1 MKKTKNYLLFPLLAF
16 AFTFGACKDDKKEKE
31 AGAGA
36 GKITDIPVTS
46 KSKEAIA
53 SFQEGIAL
61 ADDGSA
67 IKARAAFAKAIGQDS
82 TLAIAY
88 LFRGAFSQS
97 NEEFMNDMAMAK
109 SHLDGASDWE
119 KMYYDYQNTFV
130 TDDWN
135 KRLEVAQKIV
145 AAYPDAARAQ
155 ADLGNTYAGNNQN
168 DKARE
173 AYQKAIELDPK
184 WSGGY
189 NALSGSYIFSDPK
202 DLKKGEENALKVVEL
217 LPKSSNAEV
226 LLGDC
231 YRAQNDM
238 EKARTAY
245 TKAIELNT
253 DEPTAY
259 YKRGHVNSFLGKYD
273 EARQDYMEGA
283 KHDDDNTGAM
293 LNIAYTYLYAG
304 DHATAMKTLM
314 DNAAKLD
321 ASGASKSKIAGQKMN
336 YFETCAAICLHDGD
350 VAHLKELISMM
361 QGPSEQR
368 GNDIGSPEAKLTEK
382 ANLLSWQS
390 LAAAAEGKLDDAKA
404 KAEEM
409 KTTLQS
415 INNPTKL
422 WNYESSMGYISMK
435 EKKYADAIGHY
446 EKANP
451 NDFYN
456 KYWLAMANEAAGN
469 KDKANSLYKEIAAY
483 NFNDVGNAL
492 IRNEVKKKVT
502 TP

>member
-1 MKKTKNYLLFPLLAF
+1 MKKTKIYLLLPLIALV
-16 AFTFGACKDDKKEKE
+16 FTFAACKNDKKET
-31 AGAGA
+31 
-36 GKITDIPVTS
+36 GKTTDIPVTS

-53 SFQEGIAL
+53 SFREGLAL
-61 ADDGSA
+61 ADDGNA
-67 IKARAAFAKAIGQDS
+67 IKARAAFTKAIGQDS
-82 TLAIAY
+82 ALAIAY
-88 LFRGAFSQS
+88 LFRGNFSQS
-97 NEEFMNDMAMAK
+97 AQEFMDDMNNAK

-130 TDDWN
+130 TNDWN
-135 KRLEVAQKIV
+135 KRLEVTQKIV

-155 ADLGNTYAGNNQN
+155 VDLGNTYSGNNQN
-168 DKARE
+168 DKARA
-173 AYQKAIELDPK
+173 AYEKAIELDPK
-184 WSGGY
+184 WAGGY

-217 LPKSSNAEV
+217 SPKSSNAEV

-245 TKAIELNT
+245 AKAIEL
-253 DEPTAY
+253 EPDVATAY
-259 YKRGHVNSFLGKYD
+259 YKKGHVNSFLGKYD
-273 EARQDYMEGA
+273 EARQDYLEGA

-304 DHATAMKTLM
+304 DHQTAMKTFM

-321 ASGASKSKIAGQKMN
+321 ASGASKSKIAGQKLAYLGN
-336 YFETCAAICLHDGD
+336 CATVCLHNGD
-350 VAHLKELISMM
+350 AAHLKEVVDMM
-361 QGPSEQR
+361 QASSDQVAG
-368 GNDIGSPEAKLTEK
+368 DVGSAEAKLTEK
-382 ANLLSWQS
+382 GNMLYWQS
-390 LAAAAEGKLDDAKA
+390 LTAAAEGKLDDAKA
-404 KAEEM
+404 KAEEI
-409 KTTLQS
+409 KTTLQP
-415 INNPTKL
+415 INDPTKL
-422 WNYESSMGYISMK
+422 WNYEMAMGYISMK
-435 EKKYADAIGHY
+435 EKKYADATGHF

-451 NDFYN
+451 NDIYI
-456 KYWLAMANEAAGN
+456 KYCLAMANEAAGN

-492 IRNEVKKKVT
+492 IRNEVKKKLS

>member
-1 MKKTKNYLLFPLLAF
+1 MKKTKIHLLLTLITLV
-16 AFTFGACKDDKKEKE
+16 FTFAACNNDKKET
-31 AGAGA
+31 

-53 SFQEGIAL
+53 SFQEGL
-61 ADDGSA
+61 VFFDDNNA
-67 IKARAAFAKAIGQDS
+67 IKARAAFTKAIGQDS
-82 TLAIAY
+82 GLAIAY
-88 LFRGAFSQS
+88 LFRGNVARS

-130 TDDWN
+130 TNDWN
-135 KRLEVAQKIV
+135 KRLEVTQKIV

-155 ADLGNTYAGNNQN
+155 IDLGNTYSGNNQN
-168 DKARE
+168 DKARV
-173 AYQKAIELDPK
+173 AYQKAVELDPK
-184 WSGGY
+184 WIGGY
-189 NALSGSYIFSDPK
+189 SALWGSYVFSDPK

-217 LPKSSNAEV
+217 TPKSSNAQV
-226 LLGDC
+226 VLGDT

-245 TKAIELNT
+245 AKAIEL
-253 DEPTAY
+253 EPDVAVSY
-259 YKRGHVNSFLGKYD
+259 YKKGHVNSFLGNYD
-273 EARQDYMEGA
+273 EARKDYMEGA
-283 KHDDDNTGAM
+283 KHDEDNIGAM
-293 LNIAYTYLYAG
+293 MNIAYTYLYAG
-304 DHATAMKTLM
+304 DHQTAMQTFM

-336 YFETCAAICLHDGD
+336 YFQNCAAVCLHTGD

-361 QGPSEQR
+361 QGPSEQL

-390 LAAAAEGKLDDAKA
+390 LAAAAEGNLDDAKA
-404 KAEEM
+404 KAEEI
-409 KTTLQS
+409 KTTLQP
-415 INNPTKL
+415 INDPTKL
-422 WNYESSMGYISMK
+422 WNYETAMGYISMK
-435 EKKYADAIGHY
+435 EKKYADASAHF

-456 KYWLAMANEAAGN
+456 KYLSAMSYEAAGN

-492 IRNEVKKKVT
+492 IRNEVKKKVA

>member
-1 MKKTKNYLLFPLLAF
+1 MKKTKNHLLLSLIALV
-16 AFTFGACKDDKKEKE
+16 FTFSACNNDKKET
-31 AGAGA
+31 
-36 GKITDIPVTS
+36 GKITGIPVTS

-53 SFQEGIAL
+53 SFREGLAL
-61 ADDGSA
+61 ADDGNA
-67 IKARAAFAKAIGQDS
+67 IKARAAFTKAIGQDS
-82 TLAIAY
+82 TLAVAY
-88 LFRGAFSQS
+88 LFRGNFSQS
-97 NEEFMNDMAMAK
+97 NKEFMDDLAMAK

-130 TDDWN
+130 TNDWN

-155 ADLGNTYAGNNQN
+155 VDLGRTYDGNNET
-168 DKARE
+168 DKARTV
-173 AYQKAIELDPK
+173 YQKTIELDPK
-184 WSGGY
+184 WAGGY
-189 NALSGSYIFSDPK
+189 KALSGSYIFSDPR
-202 DLKKGEENALKVVEL
+202 DLKKGEENALKAVEL
-217 LPKSSNAEV
+217 SPKSSNAEV

-245 TKAIELNT
+245 TKAIEL
-253 DEPTAY
+253 EPDVAVGY

-273 EARQDYMEGA
+273 EARQDYMEGS
-283 KHDDDNTGAM
+283 KHDDDNLGAM
-293 LNIAYTYLYAG
+293 INIAYTYLYAG
-304 DHATAMKTLM
+304 DHQTAMQTLM

-321 ASGASKSKIAGQKMN
+321 VSGASKSKIAGQKMN
-336 YFETCAAICLHDGD
+336 YFETCARICLHDGD
-350 VAHLKELISMM
+350 VAHLKELINMM

-390 LAAAAEGKLDDAKA
+390 LAAAAEGKLDEAKA

-409 KTTLQS
+409 KTTLQP
-415 INNPTKL
+415 INDPAKL
-422 WNYESSMGYISMK
+422 WNYESAMGYISMK
-435 EKKYADAIGHY
+435 EKKYADAVGHF

-451 NDFYN
+451 NDYYI
-456 KYWLAMANEAAGN
+456 KYLAAMANEAAGN
-469 KDKANSLYKEIAAY
+469 KDKAMTLFKEVAAY

-492 IRNEVKKKVT
+492 VRNEVKKKVT
-502 TP
+502 IP